1 MHRAISRLNLA
12 GRDLTEYLM
21 QILRGCGNNVTSTPE
36 REAVRDIK
44 EKLCYVALD
53 FKQEME
59 TSASCRSLEKSYELP
74 DGEVITVGNERFR
87 CPEALFQPSFLGI
100 EAYGIQDV
108 TYNSIMKCDM
118 DIRKSL
124 YSNIVLSGCTTM
136 FPGFP
141 ERLKK
146 EITVLAPSTM
156 KVNVVARP
164 LRKYSVWVGG
174 TILASQ
180 LSFQKMWI
188 SKKEYN
194 EYGTTVVHRK
204 CL

>member
-1 MHRAISRLNLA
+1 
-12 GRDLTEYLM
+12 M
-21 QILRGCGNNVTSTPE
+21 QILRGCGNNVTTTSE
-36 REAVRDIK
+36 QEVVRDIK

-59 TSASCRSLEKSYELP
+59 TAASCRSLEKSYELP

-87 CPEALFQPSFLGI
+87 CTEVLFQPSFLGI

-108 TYNSIMKCDM
+108 TYNSIIKCDM

-124 YSNIVLSGCTTM
+124 YTNIVLSGGTTM

-164 LRKYSVWVGG
+164 ERKYSVWIGG

-180 LSFQKMWI
+180 QNFQNMWI

-194 EYGTTVVHRK
+194 ECGTTIVHRK

>member
-1 MHRAISRLNLA
+1 
-12 GRDLTEYLM
+12 M
-21 QILRGCGNNVTSTPE
+21 QNLRGCGNVTSTSEPE
-36 REAVRDIK
+36 VVRDIK

-53 FKQEME
+53 FNREME
-59 TSASCRSLEKSYELP
+59 TAASCKSLENSYELP
-74 DGEVITVGNERFR
+74 DGEVINVGNERFR
-87 CPEALFQPSFLGI
+87 CPEVLFQPSSLGI

-124 YSNIVLSGCTTM
+124 YSNIVLSGGTTM

-141 ERLKK
+141 DRLKK
-146 EITVLAPSTM
+146 EITELAPSTM

-164 LRKYSVWVGG
+164 ERKYSVWIGG
-174 TILASQ
+174 TILTSLQ
-180 LSFQKMWI
+180 SFQKMCV

-194 EYGTTVVHRK
+194 EYGPTIVHRK
-204 CL
+204 FL